1 MGEGMSKKS
10 MWEKQ
15 SEGHST
21 AFQGVNIPRDL
32 LGCVRAA
39 MCLVHVGSSNFGAG
53 VQRHR
58 V

>member
-1 MGEGMSKKS
+1 MSKKS

-15 SEGHST
+15 REGPST

-32 LGCVRAA
+32 PGCVRAA

-53 VQRHR
+53 VRRHR